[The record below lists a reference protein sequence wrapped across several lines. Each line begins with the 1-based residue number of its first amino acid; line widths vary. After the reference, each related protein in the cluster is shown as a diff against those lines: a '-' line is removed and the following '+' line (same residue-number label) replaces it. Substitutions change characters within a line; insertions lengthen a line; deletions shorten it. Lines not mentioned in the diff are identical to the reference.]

1 MIDNVHDLIKRHE
14 GRRLKPYKCPA
25 GKLTIGYGRNLDAN
39 GITRYEADVM
49 LTHDVVTTVNAVKK
63 YNFYE
68 GLSDVRRAVVV
79 DMAYNL
85 GLGGLRSFVTFRKHL
100 THRDYLSAA
109 REMMDSK
116 WATQVPNRAK
126 RLAKMMRTN
135 EWPA

>member
-1 MIDNVHDLIKRHE
+1 MINNVYDLIKRHE

-39 GITRYEADVM
+39 GITHDEAEAM

-68 GLSDVRRAVVV
+68 GLSDVRKAVVV

-85 GLGGLRSFVTFRKHL
+85 GLGGLRSFVKFRKHL

-126 RLAKMMRTN
+126 RLAAMMRTN
-135 EWPA
+135 KWPT